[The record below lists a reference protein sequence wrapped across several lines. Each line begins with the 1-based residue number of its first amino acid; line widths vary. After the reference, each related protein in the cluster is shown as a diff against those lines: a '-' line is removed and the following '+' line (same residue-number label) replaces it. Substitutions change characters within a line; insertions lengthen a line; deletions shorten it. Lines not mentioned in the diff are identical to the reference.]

1 MGQIHPAADQIDF
14 ENIEAGDE
22 ISWSEEWGSG
32 EKQFSAEVVEI
43 ETEHYRAELTRPAC
57 DKAHLVLDV
66 SEGEDELED
75 MGATVDDN
83 GNNSI
88 SVVYNEG

>member
-1 MGQIHPAADQIDF
+1 MEAHNASNEVEF
-14 ENIEAGDE
+14 ENVEAGDT
-22 ISWSEEWGSG
+22 IAWTEEWGSG

-66 SEGEDELED
+66 SEGQDELED

-83 GNNSI
+83 GNHSI
-88 SVVYNEG
+88 SMVIKVE